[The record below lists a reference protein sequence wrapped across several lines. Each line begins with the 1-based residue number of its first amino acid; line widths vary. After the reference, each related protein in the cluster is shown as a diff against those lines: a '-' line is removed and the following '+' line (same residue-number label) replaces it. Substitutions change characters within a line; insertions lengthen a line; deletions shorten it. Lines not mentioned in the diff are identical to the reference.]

1 MESSGPSKP
10 SAALASTSRRERQIM
25 DIIYRRGA
33 ATAAEVRAE
42 MDDAP
47 TYTTVRGLLRILAA
61 KGHVEIGRDGARYVY
76 RPTLPTRSAGETMLS
91 HVVETFF
98 GGSAAQAMSALLG
111 GSEIRLGKE
120 EINTLQRL
128 IDQHEAKEEK
138 P

>member
-1 MESSGPSKP
+1 MSSRRPKTQNAFPSV
-10 SAALASTSRRERQIM
+10 SRRERQIL
-25 DIIYRRGA
+25 DIVYRRGA

-47 TYTTVRGLLRILAA
+47 TYTTVRGLLGILAG

-76 RPTLPTRSAGETMLS
+76 RPTLPTRTAGETMLS
-91 HVVETFF
+91 HVVDTFF

-111 GSEIRLGKE
+111 GADVRLDRAD
-120 EINTLQRL
+120 IDRLQSL
-128 IDQHEAKEEK
+128 IDQYEAKAED

>member
-1 MESSGPSKP
+1 MSSRRPKTQNAFPSV
-10 SAALASTSRRERQIM
+10 SRRERQIL
-25 DIIYRRGA
+25 DIVYRRGA

-47 TYTTVRGLLRILAA
+47 TYTTVRGLLRILAG

-76 RPTLPTRSAGETMLS
+76 RPTLPTRTAGETMLS
-91 HVVETFF
+91 HVVDTFF

-111 GSEIRLGKE
+111 GADVRLA
-120 EINTLQRL
+120 TADLDRLQSL
-128 IDQHEAKEEK
+128 IDRYEAKAED

>member
-1 MESSGPSKP
+1 
-10 SAALASTSRRERQIM
+10 M

-61 KGHVEIGRDGARYVY
+61 KGHVEIGKDGTRYVY

-91 HVVETFF
+91 HVVDTFF

-111 GSEIRLGKE
+111 STDVRLDKAD
-120 EINTLQRL
+120 IDTLQRL
-128 IDQHEAKEEK
+128 IDRHEAEGEES
-138 P
+138 